1 MGDYYNATRGPLSA
15 TLTDGSALS
24 LSPKKWIYIPAENEG
39 SASILK
45 LCEKGFLVRAKVPMT
60 QLAIEAIVAPAPPE
74 PAPKA
79 SEKEAASV
87 YLFHEGRDLAEEEVR
102 SDASTFGSTTLR
114 SRALTGAERG

>member
-24 LSPKKWIYIPAENEG
+24 LSPKKWVYIPAENEG

-60 QLAIEAIVAPAPPE
+60 QPIVDVVVPAPTL
-74 PAPKA
+74 APSAPTPKP
-79 SEKEAASV
+79 SEKEVVLPPSEVAASTSSMK
-87 YLFHEGRDLAEEEVR
+87 EE
-102 SDASTFGSTTLR
+102 F
-114 SRALTGAERG
+114 SRKKK

>member
-1 MGDYYNATRGPLSA
+1 
-15 TLTDGSALS
+15 LS

-79 SEKEAASV
+79 SEKEAAKPSS
-87 YLFHEGRDLAEEEVR
+87 EV
-102 SDASTFGSTTLR
+102 SAASTSSMKEEILR
-114 SRALTGAERG
+114 KKK